1 MKAYYVRILLLPLWF
16 QFSKWGC
23 KQSQLRNCWN
33 WKLCQGIEV
42 DVLIPPRLKNREKH
56 KILCVKIDKRSFC
69 IFCIVIMLS
78 LIQLGSIR
86 DNLSPDSLGILG
98 RIYLIETHKKT
109 TISKWCLSRR
119 ERKERVPKGMPFCG
133 KFFTRRIFY
142 CKKKSLL
149 KYCSK
154 TFAKFYGKCICELSQ
169 LCI

>member
-1 MKAYYVRILLLPLWF
+1 M
-16 QFSKWGC
+16 
-23 KQSQLRNCWN
+23 
-33 WKLCQGIEV
+33 

-98 RIYLIETHKKT
+98 RIYLIETHKNHNIKMMFVKEGKKRK
-109 TISKWCLSRR
+109 SAQGNALLR
-119 ERKERVPKGMPFCG
+119 EV
-133 KFFTRRIFY
+133 FTRRIFY
-142 CKKKSLL
+142 CKKKRLL

-154 TFAKFYGKCICELSQ
+154 TFAKLYGKCICELSQ

>member
-1 MKAYYVRILLLPLWF
+1 MYVFFSSLF
-16 QFSKWGC
+16 DFNFSKWGC
-23 KQSQLRNCWN
+23 KQSQLLRNCWN
-33 WKLCQGIEV
+33 WKLCQGIEA

-86 DNLSPDSLGILG
+86 DNLSPDSFRYSREDLP
-98 RIYLIETHKKT
+98 YIETHKKP

-142 CKKKSLL
+142 CKKKRLL

-154 TFAKFYGKCICELSQ
+154 TFAKFYGKVHMRT
-169 LCI
+169 

>member
-1 MKAYYVRILLLPLWF
+1 M
-16 QFSKWGC
+16 
-23 KQSQLRNCWN
+23 
-33 WKLCQGIEV
+33 

-109 TISKWCLSRR
+109 QYQNDVCQGGKKRKSAQGNALLR
-119 ERKERVPKGMPFCG
+119 EVFHEAHILLQKEKSSQILFQNFC
-133 KFFTRRIFY
+133 KVLWKVHMRT
-142 CKKKSLL
+142 
-149 KYCSK
+149 
-154 TFAKFYGKCICELSQ
+154 
-169 LCI
+169 

>member
-1 MKAYYVRILLLPLWF
+1 M
-16 QFSKWGC
+16 
-23 KQSQLRNCWN
+23 
-33 WKLCQGIEV
+33 

-98 RIYLIETHKKT
+98 RIYLIETHKKHN
-109 TISKWCLSRR
+109 IKMMFVKE

-142 CKKKSLL
+142 CKKKRLL